1 MFFCFVLFLSRSKT
15 NFKTEVVPEH
25 TSSTKEP
32 FRIEATPNVFPSG
45 RNFFFIFW
53 NICGKL
59 QNALAPKTTSKISP
73 TLVEITDRQRSSS
86 PKGITPVFK
95 HNTHSSLK
103 RFRVSFCSQFKE
115 IKRVCR
121 VQPLLKGEPVSYER
135 IIRKGWLNMQTWP
148 KYIYILVLLDI
159 DSKISLQRL
168 ILSFS
173 LPWFWRHFSNKGFY

>member
-1 MFFCFVLFLSRSKT
+1 M
-15 NFKTEVVPEH
+15 VPEH

-45 RNFFFIFW
+45 RLKYFVKYLRKVTK
-53 NICGKL
+53 CSCSE
-59 QNALAPKTTSKISP
+59 TTSKISP

-115 IKRVCR
+115 IKHVCR

-135 IIRKGWLNMQTWP
+135 ILRKGWLNMQTWP

-168 ILSFS
+168 ILPFS

>member
-1 MFFCFVLFLSRSKT
+1 MLRYFNVKVKDCFFVLFC
-15 NFKTEVVPEH
+15 FWV
-25 TSSTKEP
+25 
-32 FRIEATPNVFPSG
+32 EAKQILRQKWFPSIHLV
-45 RNFFFIFW
+45 RRSLSESRQLQMFFLQGDWSILW
-53 NICGKL
+53 NIGGKL

-115 IKRVCR
+115 IKHVCR
-121 VQPLLKGEPVSYER
+121 VQPLLKGESVSYER
-135 IIRKGWLNMQTWP
+135 ILRKGWLNMQTWP

-159 DSKISLQRL
+159 DSRFHCKD
-168 ILSFS
+168 
-173 LPWFWRHFSNKGFY
+173 